1 MPCGRIFC
9 HHFSVSGKRKNKNP
23 DARYVFKIRLLLG
36 EKLA

>member
-1 MPCGRIFC
+1 MSLIFS
-9 HHFSVSGKRKNKNP
+9 SVSGKRKNKNP